1 MMAKIFL
8 PMTTPVWTRR
18 VIHMVKE
25 ETPSLVREPTLRMAM
40 LMLGKQ
46 HGIPIYNERV
56 KTTGVSGSSPVR
68 HWLQQLGDAHVPPFW
83 TENTYRLANMNN
95 VQANLPI
102 SGIDSVST
110 VL

>member
-1 MMAKIFL
+1 
-8 PMTTPVWTRR
+8 MTTPVWTRR
-18 VIHMVKE
+18 VIHMVE
-25 ETPSLVREPTLRMAM
+25 AETPSLVREPTLRVAM

-46 HGIPIYNERV
+46 HGITIYNERV
-56 KTTGVSGSSPVR
+56 KTTSVSGSLPVR
-68 HWLQQLGDAHVPPFW
+68 HWLQQLVDAHVPAFL
-83 TENTYRLANMNN
+83 TENTYRLAYMNI